1 MIIELFVLEFQLKR
15 LEISLEEEFSH
26 TKKSESWISCAK
38 STKLF
43 RLGSEGKY
51 LYVRELKFPTRT
63 TWTEFNDFFTAR
75 FFCRGKVSFT
85 PKSEY
90 LHGKISLQWYRSCT
104 SLDWSLTHT
113 FHSLV
118 IHTWTCSVAVACEH
132 KSRVRRKIFCGWSF
146 KNWMK
151 VRWRSE
157 VRRRRWPSW

>member
-38 STKLF
+38 SIKLF

-63 TWTEFNDFFTAR
+63 TWTEFNDFFAAR

-90 LHGKISLQWYRSCT
+90 LHGKFFTSMISFVHVLG
-104 SLDWSLTHT
+104 
-113 FHSLV
+113 LV
-118 IHTWTCSVAVACEH
+118 VNSYFSFTRNSYLNMFCCGRLRTQITCQAEDILWL
-132 KSRVRRKIFCGWSF
+132 KL
-146 KNWMK
+146 
-151 VRWRSE
+151 
-157 VRRRRWPSW
+157 